1 MTIAKRFYEL
11 QRIDLEIDEIN
22 TVLDSVVREIDDRSK
37 VFEAEL
43 ELNSVKDHLK
53 DIEKK
58 RRDLEY
64 EVEDLQKN
72 ISELNGKLF
81 GGKVKNPKE
90 LLSMEQE
97 KNIFQA
103 SLNKKEDSLLDLME
117 DEESTNKDLQQQKVL
132 LKKVETEWQQE
143 QKALHVKK
151 AELDHRLNELNR
163 KRQELINGVELQSLQ
178 IYDMVRTRKGN
189 AVAEVEQG
197 RCQGCHIKLSMNEWQ
212 KARTGVLVQCSSCGR
227 ILYLS

>member
-37 VFEAEL
+37 ILDAES
-43 ELNSVKDHLK
+43 ELNSFKEHLK

-72 ISELNGKLF
+72 ISQLNEKLF
-81 GGKVKNPKE
+81 SGKVKNPKE

-103 SLNKKEDSLLDLME
+103 SLSGKEDSLLELME
-117 DEESTNKDLQQQKVL
+117 DEESTNKDLQQQKMH
-132 LKKVETEWQQE
+132 LKKVETEWEKE
-143 QKALHVKK
+143 QKALHTKK
-151 AELDHRLNELNR
+151 DELDHRLNELSH
-163 KRQELINGVELQSLQ
+163 KRQELINGVELHSLQ
-178 IYDMVRTRKGN
+178 IYDVVRTRKGN
-189 AVAEVEQG
+189 AVVKVEQG